1 MPTVDTSA
9 VTKLFST
16 ISFSRILPAII
27 TFVISYFVLKIVV
40 KVVGN
45 LLDRTPMEKTIVRFI
60 RSSLRIVMWV
70 LISVITASAL
80 GIDTTSMVALI
91 SVASLAVSLAVQG
104 ALSNLAGGVTLL
116 STHPFR
122 VGDFVEVGGVSGT
135 VREIGMTYTTL
146 TTADQKEIFVPN
158 SEVSSSK
165 IINYTMVGTRRVDLN
180 FTASYDDDVETVKA
194 ALRKAA
200 DLPQVLEDPPLF
212 VAVSKYGDSAIEYV
226 LRAWTSSEDYWD
238 VYYRIIEN
246 VKVCFDEA
254 GITMTYPHLN
264 VHLAAPDA
272 PTLKKD
278 A

>member
-1 MPTVDTSA
+1 MSVDTSA
-9 VTKLFST
+9 ITKVFSA
-16 ISFSRILPAII
+16 ISAANVVPAII

-40 KVVGN
+40 KIVGN

-60 RSSLRIVMWV
+60 RSSLHIVMWV

-165 IINYTMVGTRRVDLN
+165 IINYTMVGTRRVDLT

-200 DLPQVLEDPPLF
+200 ALPQVLEDPPLF
-212 VAVSKYGDSAIEYV
+212 VAVNNYGDSAIEYV
-226 LRAWTSSEDYWD
+226 LRAWTSSADYWD

-264 VHLAAPDA
+264 VHLSAPDTPA
-272 PTLKKD
+272 PKKD

>member
-1 MPTVDTSA
+1 MSVDTSA
-9 VTKLFST
+9 ITKVFSA
-16 ISFSRILPAII
+16 ISAANVVPAII

-40 KVVGN
+40 KIVGN

-60 RSSLRIVMWV
+60 RSSLHIVMWV

-165 IINYTMVGTRRVDLN
+165 IINYTMVGTRRVDLT
-180 FTASYDDDVETVKA
+180 FMASYDDDVETVKA

-200 DLPQVLEDPPLF
+200 ALPQVLEDPPLF
-212 VAVSKYGDSAIEYV
+212 VAVSNYGDSAIEYV
-226 LRAWTSSEDYWD
+226 LRAWTSSADYWD

-264 VHLAAPDA
+264 VHLSAPDTPA
-272 PTLKKD
+272 PKKD

>member
-9 VTKLFST
+9 ITKIFGNIST
-16 ISFSRILPAII
+16 AKILPAII
-27 TFVISYFVLKIVV
+27 TFVISYFVLKLVV
-40 KVVGN
+40 KLVSN

-70 LISVITASAL
+70 LISIITASAL

-91 SVASLAVSLAVQG
+91 SVASLAISLAVQG

-122 VGDFVEVGGVSGT
+122 VGDFVEIGGVSGT
-135 VREIGMTYTTL
+135 VQEIGMTYTTL

-165 IINYTMVGTRRVDLN
+165 IINYNAVGQRRLDLT
-180 FTASYDDDVETVKA
+180 FTASYDDSTEDVKT

-200 DLPQVLEDPPLF
+200 LLPQVLTDPEPF
-212 VAVSKYGDSAIEYV
+212 VSVSNYGDSAIEYLV
-226 LRAWTSSEDYWD
+226 RVWTLPQDYWD
-238 VYYRIIEN
+238 VYYTIIEN
-246 VKVCFDEA
+246 VRVCFDEA

-264 VHLAAPDA
+264 VHLD
-272 PTLKKD
+272 KD

>member
-1 MPTVDTSA
+1 MSVDLSA
-9 VTKLFST
+9 VTKAFGAIST
-16 ISFSRILPAII
+16 ARILPAII
-27 TFVISYFVLKIVV
+27 TFIIAYFVLKLVI
-40 KVVGN
+40 KLVGN

-70 LISVITASAL
+70 LISIITASAL

-135 VREIGMTYTTL
+135 VQEIGMTYTTL

-158 SEVSSSK
+158 SEISSSK
-165 IINYTMVGTRRVDLN
+165 IINYTAMTSRRVDLT
-180 FTASYDDDVETVKA
+180 FTASYDDAVEDVKA
-194 ALRKAA
+194 ALLKAA
-200 DLPQVLEDPPLF
+200 MLPQVQTEPAPF
-212 VAVSKYGDSAIEYV
+212 AAVNNYGDSSIEYV
-226 LRAWTSSEDYWD
+226 LRVWTSAAEYWN
-238 VYYRIIEN
+238 VYYAIIEN

-264 VHLAAPDA
+264 VHLDRAESAEKA
-272 PTLKKD
+272 NKS
-278 A
+278 

>member
-1 MPTVDTSA
+1 MSVDLSA
-9 VTKLFST
+9 VTKAFGT
-16 ISFSRILPAII
+16 ISTARILPAII
-27 TFVISYFVLKIVV
+27 TFIIAYFVLKLVI
-40 KVVGN
+40 KLVGN

-70 LISVITASAL
+70 LISIITASAL

-116 STHPFR
+116 STHPFH

-135 VREIGMTYTTL
+135 VQEIGMTYTTL

-158 SEVSSSK
+158 SEISSSK
-165 IINYTMVGTRRVDLN
+165 IINYTAMTSRRVDLT
-180 FTASYDDDVETVKA
+180 FTASYDDAVEDVKA
-194 ALRKAA
+194 ALLKAA
-200 DLPQVLEDPPLF
+200 MLPQVQTEPAPF
-212 VAVSKYGDSAIEYV
+212 AAVNNYGDSSIEYV
-226 LRAWTSSEDYWD
+226 LRVWTSPAEYWN
-238 VYYRIIEN
+238 VYYAIVEN

-264 VHLAAPDA
+264 VHLDRAEAAEKA
-272 PTLKKD
+272 NKS
-278 A
+278 

>member
-1 MPTVDTSA
+1 MSVDTSA
-9 VTKLFST
+9 ITKVFSA
-16 ISFSRILPAII
+16 ISAANVVPAII

-40 KVVGN
+40 KIVGN

-60 RSSLRIVMWV
+60 RSSLHIVMWV

-80 GIDTTSMVALI
+80 GIDTMVALI

-165 IINYTMVGTRRVDLN
+165 IINYTMVGTRRVDLT
-180 FTASYDDDVETVKA
+180 FTASYDDAVETVKA

-200 DLPQVLEDPPLF
+200 ALPQVLEDPPLF
-212 VAVSKYGDSAIEYV
+212 VAVNNYGDSAIEYV
-226 LRAWTSSEDYWD
+226 LRAWTSSADYWD

-264 VHLAAPDA
+264 VHLSAPDTPA
-272 PTLKKD
+272 PKKD

>member
-1 MPTVDTSA
+1 MSVDLSA
-9 VTKLFST
+9 VTKAFGAIST
-16 ISFSRILPAII
+16 ARILPAII
-27 TFVISYFVLKIVV
+27 TFIIAYFVLKLVI
-40 KVVGN
+40 KLVGN

-70 LISVITASAL
+70 LISIITASAL

-135 VREIGMTYTTL
+135 VQEIGMTYTTL

-158 SEVSSSK
+158 SEISSSK
-165 IINYTMVGTRRVDLN
+165 IINYTAMTSRRVDLT
-180 FTASYDDDVETVKA
+180 FTASYDDAVEDVKA
-194 ALRKAA
+194 ALLKAA
-200 DLPQVLEDPPLF
+200 MLPQVQTEPAPF
-212 VAVSKYGDSAIEYV
+212 AAVNNYGDSSIEYV
-226 LRAWTSSEDYWD
+226 LRVWTSPAEYWN
-238 VYYRIIEN
+238 VYYAIVEN

-264 VHLAAPDA
+264 VHLDRAEAAEKA
-272 PTLKKD
+272 NKS
-278 A
+278 

>member
-1 MPTVDTSA
+1 MSVDTSA
-9 VTKLFST
+9 ITKLLST
-16 ISFSRILPAII
+16 ISFSRVLPAII
-27 TFVISYFVLKIVV
+27 TFVISYFVLKIIV
-40 KVVGN
+40 KLVGN

-80 GIDTTSMVALI
+80 GIDTTSMVALL
-91 SVASLAVSLAVQG
+91 SVASLAISLSVQG
-104 ALSNLAGGVTLL
+104 ALSNVAGGITLL
-116 STHPFR
+116 STHPFK
-122 VGDFVEVGGVSGT
+122 VGDFVEMGGVSGT

-158 SEVSSSK
+158 SEVSSTK
-165 IINYTMVGTRRVDLN
+165 ITNYTMVGTRRVDLN
-180 FTASYDDDVETVKA
+180 FTASYDDAVETVKA

-200 DLPQVLEDPPLF
+200 DLPQVLEDPVPF
-212 VAVSKYGDSAIEYV
+212 VAVSSYGDSAIEYV
-226 LRAWTSSEDYWD
+226 VRVWTSSDDYWD
-238 VYYRIIEN
+238 VYYQIIEN

-264 VHLAAPDA
+264 VHVSAADG
-272 PTLKKD
+272 PTAKKE

>member
-1 MPTVDTSA
+1 MSVDLSA
-9 VTKLFST
+9 VTKAFGAIST
-16 ISFSRILPAII
+16 ARILPAII
-27 TFVISYFVLKIVV
+27 TFIIAYFVLKLVI
-40 KVVGN
+40 KLVGN

-70 LISVITASAL
+70 LISIITASAL

-135 VREIGMTYTTL
+135 VQEIGMTYTTL

-158 SEVSSSK
+158 SEISSSK
-165 IINYTMVGTRRVDLN
+165 IINYTAMTSRRVDLT
-180 FTASYDDDVETVKA
+180 FTASYDDAVEDVKA
-194 ALRKAA
+194 ALLKAA
-200 DLPQVLEDPPLF
+200 MLPQVQTEPAPF
-212 VAVSKYGDSAIEYV
+212 AAVNNYGDSSIEYV
-226 LRAWTSSEDYWD
+226 LRVWTTPAEYWN
-238 VYYRIIEN
+238 VYYAIVEN
-246 VKVCFDEA
+246 VKICFDEA

-264 VHLAAPDA
+264 VHLDRAEAAEKA
-272 PTLKKD
+272 NKS
-278 A
+278 

>member
-1 MPTVDTSA
+1 MSVDTSA
-9 VTKLFST
+9 IAKIFGA
-16 ISFSRILPAII
+16 ISAANVVPAII

-60 RSSLRIVMWV
+60 RSSLHIVMWV

-165 IINYTMVGTRRVDLN
+165 IINYTMVGTRRVDLT
-180 FTASYDDDVETVKA
+180 FPASSDAAVEPVLA
-194 ALRKAA
+194 ALRTAA
-200 DLPQVLEDPPLF
+200 ALPQVLEDPPLF
-212 VAVSKYGDSAIEYV
+212 VAVNNYGDSAIEYV

-272 PTLKKD
+272 PAAKKD